1 MRLIIIGVAAV
12 ACVWLSASELAAQA
26 RPSGTAQKTWTAPR
40 TPWGDPDLEGIWPST
55 DMVGVPFERP
65 AELAGRTEISD
76 KEFAEREAQARQRA
90 AADSEQFASTAPR
103 TGDGTGPPSHWLE
116 WGKPSRQASLVV
128 APADGRLPPMTPAGQ
143 QRAASIT
150 NTYVMFSGF
159 RDYTDMGPYD
169 RCLTRGVLGSTFPVI
184 YNNGNQILQMPGY
197 VVIRYE
203 MIHETRIIPLDGR
216 PHLSPSIRSYMGD
229 PRGHWEG
236 NTLVVQTT
244 NFNGKTGAQAN
255 GNLLMT
261 SDALQLV
268 ERFTRTGPD
277 TIQYEVTVTDPKTWT
292 RPWSAAFP
300 LRRDPDYR
308 IFGYACHEGNN
319 AMSNILSAS
328 RSEDR
333 QAAERAR
340 PSADRSAS
348 RRPCG
353 VAARLSRRMGRP
365 IGHLGIRNLTLS
377 TTALTWFRVA
387 THS

>member
-1 MRLIIIGVAAV
+1 MRLFMAGVAAV
-12 ACVWLSASELAAQA
+12 ACVWLSASEAAAQS
-26 RPSGTAQKTWTAPR
+26 RPSATAQKAWTAPR

-65 AELAGRTEISD
+65 DELAGRSEVSD
-76 KEFAEREAQARQRA
+76 KEFAERQSQAKQRA
-90 AADSEQFASTAPR
+90 ANDSERFVSTAPR

-116 WGKPSRQASLVV
+116 WGKPSRQASLVI
-128 APADGRLPPMTPAGQ
+128 APADGKLPPMTPAGQ
-143 QRAASIT
+143 QRAASVT

-184 YNNGNQILQMPGY
+184 YNNGNEIFQMPGY

-216 PHLSPSIRSYMGD
+216 PHLSPAIRSYMGD

-236 NTLVVQTT
+236 NTLVVRTT
-244 NFNGKTGAQAN
+244 NFNGRTGAQAN

-261 SDALQLV
+261 SDALELV

-277 TIQYEVTVTDPKTWT
+277 TIQYEVTVNDPKTWT

-300 LRRDPDYR
+300 LRRDPGYK
-308 IFGYACHEGNN
+308 IFEYACHEGNN

-328 RSEDR
+328 RAEER
-333 QAAERAR
+333 QAAEK
-340 PSADRSAS
+340 
-348 RRPCG
+348 
-353 VAARLSRRMGRP
+353 AATER
-365 IGHLGIRNLTLS
+365 
-377 TTALTWFRVA
+377 
-387 THS
+387 